1 MTLSNSTSVPAKLYA
16 LRLKLRPMERGTLM
30 PFSGELI
37 HAAWLDWIRAAAPDV
52 AEALHDGNKRRAFTC
67 SSLQFPLPLNRVR
80 EAEYEN
86 VHLPVDPEKTYTVRL
101 TLLVGELFP
110 LFYDSLMH
118 FNMANFGTKQ
128 PPFMQIGK
136 QAFLLEEVITTD
148 DHAGWTGY
156 TTFNN
161 LVETI
166 KAKQLD
172 KVEPLTLEY
181 ASLTAFSRGS
191 EKGKE
196 HGNYFA
202 RLPLPHYIFPGL
214 AKRWQEL
221 APPELTQVIQQ
232 NRIEEYIQE
241 DGIIIDDYNL
251 RTHFVT
257 FVKHPQRGFV
267 GTCTYHLRGP
277 DEKTTPE
284 APLTIRQQLLLL
296 AQLAF
301 YTGIG
306 YKTAMGLGQTRCVE
320 GIVKRGMLQ
329 HERS

>member
-1 MTLSNSTSVPAKLYA
+1 MEQPIDHAVPTRLYA
-16 LRLKLRPMERGTLM
+16 LHLKLRPLERGTLM

-52 AEALHDGNKRRAFTC
+52 AEALHDGNKRRVFTC
-67 SSLQFPLPLNRVR
+67 SSLQFPLPPYRMR
-80 EAEYEN
+80 EAEYDN

-101 TLLVGELFP
+101 TLLLGELFP

-118 FNMANFGTKQ
+118 FNMASFGAKQ

-136 QAFLLEEVITTD
+136 RSFLLEEVLTND
-148 DHAGWTGY
+148 DRAGWTGFTSF
-156 TTFNN
+156 TT
-161 LVETI
+161 LVEQV
-166 KAKQLD
+166 KERQLAS
-172 KVEPLTLEY
+172 VEPLTLEF

-191 EKGKE
+191 QKGKE
-196 HGNYFA
+196 HGNYYA

-221 APPELTQVIQQ
+221 APPELAHVIQQ
-232 NRIEEYIQE
+232 DRIEQYIQE
-241 DGIIIDDYNL
+241 DGIIIDDYEL
-251 RTHFVT
+251 RTHYVT

-267 GTCTYHLRGP
+267 GSCAYQLRGP
-277 DEKTTPE
+277 DEEITPE
-284 APLTIRQQLLLL
+284 APLTVRQQVLLL

-306 YKTAMGLGQTRCVE
+306 YKTAMGLGQARCIQ
-320 GIVKRGMLQ
+320 GITKKGAPP
-329 HERS
+329 HGRS